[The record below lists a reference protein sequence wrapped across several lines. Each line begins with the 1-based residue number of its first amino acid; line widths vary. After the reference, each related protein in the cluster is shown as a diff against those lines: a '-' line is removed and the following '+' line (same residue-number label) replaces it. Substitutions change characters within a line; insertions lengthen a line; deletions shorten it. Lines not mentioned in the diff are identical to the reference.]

1 MRAGPRE
8 VPVNGREPG
17 GSRRRLLRAAGT
29 LAALS
34 LAGCSGLVP
43 GGPAQVDDDE
53 PETHEL
59 TVRLEEPNG
68 EPAVE
73 ASVSV
78 VTAEGFIQRAEA
90 TVPDRE
96 GVVSFDLED
105 GEYLVEVESQE
116 YTNVEEPV
124 TVEGEDVEVTVTL
137 RRGYG

>member
-1 MRAGPRE
+1 M
-8 VPVNGREPG
+8 NGREPG

-59 TVRLEEPNG
+59 IVRLEEPNG